1 MKNNHAINL
10 FILGFGKV
18 GQALVRQIS
27 STQDWLASQGLNL
40 RVVGLADSRALLY
53 HQAGLT
59 TAHIHSA
66 QAHKEQSLSLEKID
80 STRPLNTLDTL
91 LKSGDILV
99 DATASPRTM
108 PHLQH
113 AIGIGAGIVL
123 ANKIPLCGSW
133 AETQPLFTYPFL
145 KYEATV
151 GAGLPVITT
160 LQYLLST
167 GDKLE
172 SIVGCL
178 SGTLGYLCSRLE
190 EGISYSQAVQD
201 ARSLGY
207 TEPDPRQDLGGLDV
221 ARKAVILSRTA
232 GIPAELS
239 ELSVEPLYPQ
249 ELEKVSVDEFLQL
262 ASQEDAHYADLVSQA
277 EAEHRVP
284 RYTAQ
289 ITPDGI
295 QVGLALAD
303 KASPLGTLTGPDNYI
318 ALQTQRYSKSPL
330 VISGPGAGIEVTAAG
345 VLGDVIRLAREIT
358 GRSE

>member
-10 FILGFGKV
+10 FVLGFGQV

-27 STQDWLASQGLNL
+27 AAADWLESHGLNL
-40 RVVGLADSRALLY
+40 HIVGLADSRALLY
-53 HQAGLT
+53 RQAGLT
-59 TAHIHSA
+59 TAQIQSA
-66 QAHKEQSLSLEKID
+66 QALKDQSLSLEQID
-80 STRPLNTLDTL
+80 STHQLTTLNTL

-99 DATASPRTM
+99 DTTASPRTM
-108 PHLQH
+108 PHLQS
-113 AIGIGAGIVL
+113 AKDIGAGIVL

-133 AETQPLFTYPFL
+133 AETQTLFTYPLL

-167 GDKLE
+167 GDRLE
-172 SIVGCL
+172 SIIGCL
-178 SGTLGYLCSRLE
+178 SGTLGYLCSRME

-249 ELEKVSVDEFLQL
+249 ELGKVTVDEFLQL
-262 ASQEDAHYADLVSQA
+262 ASQEDGHYADLVTRA
-277 EAEHRVP
+277 AAEHRVP

-289 ITPDGI
+289 VTPEGI
-295 QVGLALAD
+295 RVGLALAD
-303 KASPLGTLTGPDNYI
+303 KASPLGSLTGPDNYI
-318 ALQTQRYSKSPL
+318 AFKTECYSKSPL

-345 VLGDVIRLAREIT
+345 VFGDVIQLARELT